1 MLFTLS
7 FCVQIHI
14 NILDVNDNAPVFT
27 RAVYNST
34 VSENAAY
41 QPPAALLQVQ
51 AIDLDEGLYGDVRY
65 IITGGNDQALFKL
78 DAQSGIIYP
87 AQSLS
92 GKDGVYE
99 LLISARDTQGSGT
112 METTATAIITVLRV
126 NRHRPEFVIPALSNA
141 TIEIPG
147 DIVQPDYLLLTVKA
161 LDNDTDAS
169 GKISYHLQVNNQ
181 NVQETTEFKIDE
193 ANGELRSRQQLNRK
207 NRSK

>member
-1 MLFTLS
+1 M
-7 FCVQIHI
+7 
-14 NILDVNDNAPVFT
+14 DVNDNAPVFT
-27 RAVYNST
+27 RTVYNST

-65 IITGGNDQALFKL
+65 IITAGNELALFKL

-87 AQSLS
+87 AQSLA
-92 GKDGVYE
+92 GKHGVYE

-112 METTATAIITVLRV
+112 MESTARAIITVLRV

-161 LDNDTDAS
+161 LDNDTDGG

-181 NVQETTEFKIDE
+181 NVQQTTQFKIDE
-193 ANGELRSRQQLNRK
+193 ASGELRARQQLNRK
-207 NRSK
+207 HRAK

>member
-1 MLFTLS
+1 M
-7 FCVQIHI
+7 QIHI

-193 ANGELRSRQQLNRK
+193 ASGELRSCQQLNRK

>member
-161 LDNDTDAS
+161 LDNDSDAS

-193 ANGELRSRQQLNRK
+193 ASGELRSRQQLNRK

>member
-1 MLFTLS
+1 MTSLPLS
-7 FCVQIHI
+7 LQIHI
-14 NILDVNDNAPVFT
+14 NILDVNDNAPAFT

-65 IITGGNDQALFKL
+65 IITAGNDLALFKL

-92 GKDGVYE
+92 GRHGVYE
-99 LLISARDTQGSGT
+99 LMISARDTQGSGT
-112 METTATAIITVLRV
+112 MESTATAIITVLRV

-181 NVQETTEFKIDE
+181 NVQETKEFKIDE
-193 ANGELRSRQQLNRK
+193 ASGELRARQQLNRK